1 MQNRSSLNTV
11 PPLNETDPLSSSKSQ
26 TCIKLHEPTFDEEEV
41 YAAVEVL
48 RSKNV
53 TQGEKVKAFEKSFWP
68 RGHAIACNSGSS
80 ANLLAISALKASGR
94 LKDGDEVIVSA
105 LSWST
110 TVFPLIQH
118 NLVPVI
124 VDCDP
129 DTLNMDMKQAEK
141 SIGDKT
147 KAIMP
152 VHVYGNPC
160 DMTALYD
167 LIEDYGLAVIED
179 CCEAMGAEYGD
190 APIGIRA
197 DVATFSF
204 YFSHHI
210 TTLEGGIVVT
220 NDAELADLLRV
231 QRSHGWLRDSEREA
245 PDGFDRKFCF
255 VELGYNFRLTEVQA
269 AIGLCQLPKLDGIVA
284 RRRSAHGAY
293 VKALG
298 HIPYLRFQKET
309 ENGKS
314 SCFGFSI
321 VLDGAPFTVTELRQ
335 FLESRGIETRPIIC
349 GNIARQPVMKKYE
362 HRVYGDLKHASN
374 VMDNGFSIGAHQD
387 VTESDVEYVAE
398 SMDEFLKRYA

>member
-1 MQNRSSLNTV
+1 MSR
-11 PPLNETDPLSSSKSQ
+11 SQ
-26 TCIKLHEPTFDEEEV
+26 TCIRLHEPTFDEEEV
-41 YAAVEVL
+41 AVAVAVL

-53 TQGEKVKAFEKSFWP
+53 TQGEKVKEFEKAFWP
-68 RGHAIACNSGSS
+68 TGHAVACNSGSS

-118 NLVPVI
+118 NLIPVI
-124 VDCDP
+124 VDCEP
-129 DTLNMDMKQAEK
+129 DTLNMEMKKAEK
-141 SIGDKT
+141 AISVKT

-160 DMTALYD
+160 DMKALYD
-167 LIEDYGLAVIED
+167 LSGDYGLVVIED
-179 CCEAMGAEYGD
+179 CCEAMGAEHDGV
-190 APIGIRA
+190 PVGVSA

-210 TTLEGGIVVT
+210 TTLEGGMVVT
-220 NDAELADLLRV
+220 NDAELADMLRI
-231 QRSHGWLRDSEREA
+231 QRSHGWLRDSDREV
-245 PDGFDRKFCF
+245 PDGMDRKFCF

-269 AIGLCQLPKLDGIVA
+269 AIGLCQLPKLGDIIA
-284 RRRSAHGAY
+284 RRHAAHSAY
-293 VKALG
+293 VNALS

-321 VLDGAPFTVTELRQ
+321 VLDGAPFTVKELRQ
-335 FLESRGIETRPIIC
+335 YLESRGIETRPIIC
-349 GNIARQPVMKKYE
+349 GNIAKQPVMAKYE
-362 HRVYGDLKHASN
+362 HRVFGDLRNATH
-374 VMDNGFSIGAHQD
+374 VMQNGFSIGVHQD
-387 VTESDVEYVAE
+387 VTQSDVEYIAE
-398 SMDEFLKRYA
+398 SMNDFVNSQ

>member
-1 MQNRSSLNTV
+1 MPTESCLNTV
-11 PPLNETDPLSSSKSQ
+11 MPLNETDLPSSSRSR

-41 YAAVEVL
+41 AAAIAVL

-53 TQGEKVKAFEKSFWP
+53 TQSEKVKEFEKAFWP
-68 RGHAIACNSGSS
+68 IGHAVACNSGSS

-118 NLVPVI
+118 NLIPVI

-129 DTLNMDMKQAEK
+129 DTLNMDMSEARKAV
-141 SIGDKT
+141 GPKT

-160 DMTALYD
+160 DMVSLYD
-167 LIEDYGLAVIED
+167 ICKDRGLALIED
-179 CCEAMGAEYGD
+179 CCEAMGAEYY
-190 APIGIRA
+190 GIPVGYAA

-210 TTLEGGIVVT
+210 TTLEGGMVVT
-220 NDAELADLLRV
+220 KDPDTADMLRI
-231 QRSHGWLRDSEREA
+231 QRSHGWLRDSQREV
-245 PDGFDRKFCF
+245 PEGFDRKFCF

-269 AIGLCQLPKLDGIVA
+269 AIGLCQLPKLDGIIE
-284 RRRSAHGAY
+284 RRRASHGAY

-321 VLDGAPFTVTELRQ
+321 VLDGAPFTVSEIRQ
-335 FLESRGIETRPIIC
+335 HLESRGIETRPIIC
-349 GNIARQPVMKKYE
+349 GNIAKQPVMKKYE
-362 HRVYGDLKHASN
+362 HRVFGDLKNATD
-374 VMDNGFSIGAHQD
+374 VMVNGFSIGVHQD
-387 VTESDVEYVAE
+387 VTQGQVDYVAE
-398 SMDEFLKRYA
+398 TMNEFVK

>member
-1 MQNRSSLNTV
+1 VPSKSYLNTV
-11 PPLNETDPLSSSKSQ
+11 THLNETGIPSSLRSQ

-41 YAAVEVL
+41 AAAVAVL

-53 TQGEKVKAFEKSFWP
+53 TQGEKVKEFEKAFWP
-68 RGHAIACNSGSS
+68 TGHAVACNSGSS

-110 TVFPLIQH
+110 TVFPIIQH
-118 NLVPVI
+118 NLIPVI

-129 DTLNMDMKQAEK
+129 DTLNMDMEQAEMAI
-141 SIGDKT
+141 SPKT

-160 DMTALYD
+160 DMDILYVLCRD
-167 LIEDYGLAVIED
+167 HGLVMIED
-179 CCEAMGAEYGD
+179 CCESMGAEYNGV
-190 APIGIRA
+190 PVGHWA

-210 TTLEGGIVVT
+210 TTLEGGMVVT
-220 NDAELADLLRV
+220 KDHDTADMLRI
-231 QRSHGWLRDSEREA
+231 QRSHGWLRDSDREV
-245 PDGFDRKFCF
+245 PDGMDRKFCF

-269 AIGLCQLPKLDGIVA
+269 AIGLCQLPKLDDIIA
-284 RRRSAHGAY
+284 RRRAAHSAY
-293 VKALG
+293 VNALS
-298 HIPYLRFQKET
+298 HIQYLRFQKD
-309 ENGKS
+309 NGKS

-335 FLESRGIETRPIIC
+335 YLESRGIETRPIIC
-349 GNIARQPVMKKYE
+349 GNIARQPVMEKYE
-362 HRVYGDLKHASN
+362 HRVFGDLRNATD
-374 VMDNGFSIGAHQD
+374 VMVNGFSVGVHQD
-387 VTESDVEYVAE
+387 VTQSDVDYVAE
-398 SMDEFLKRYA
+398 SMNEFVK

>member
-1 MQNRSSLNTV
+1 LR
-11 PPLNETDPLSSSKSQ
+11 SQ
-26 TCIKLHEPTFDEEEV
+26 TSIKLHEPTFDEEEV
-41 YAAVEVL
+41 AAAVAVL

-53 TQGEKVKAFEKSFWP
+53 TQGEKVKEFEKAFWP
-68 RGHAIACNSGSS
+68 TGHAIACNSGSS

-118 NLVPVI
+118 NLIPVI

-129 DTLNMDMKQAEK
+129 DTLNMDMNEALRA
-141 SIGDKT
+141 IGPKT

-160 DMTALYD
+160 EMPALYN
-167 LIEDYGLAVIED
+167 LSGDYGLVVIED
-179 CCEAMGAEYGD
+179 CCESMGAEYDGV
-190 APIGIRA
+190 PVGTNA

-210 TTLEGGIVVT
+210 TTLEGGMVVT
-220 NDAELADLLRV
+220 ENPYTADMLRI
-231 QRSHGWLRDSEREA
+231 QRSHGWLRDSDREA
-245 PDGFDRKFCF
+245 TDGMDRKFCF

-269 AIGLCQLPKLDGIVA
+269 AIGLCQLPKLDDIIA
-284 RRRSAHGAY
+284 RRRAAHGAY

-298 HIPYLRFQKET
+298 HIPYLRFQKD
-309 ENGKS
+309 NGKS

-321 VLDGAPFTVTELRQ
+321 VLDGAPFTVKELRQ
-335 FLESRGIETRPIIC
+335 YLENLGIETRPIIC
-349 GNIARQPVMKKYE
+349 GNIAKQPVMAKYV
-362 HRVYGDLKHASN
+362 HRVFGDLRNATD
-374 VMDNGFSIGAHQD
+374 VMVNGFSIGVHQD
-387 VTESDVEYVAE
+387 VMQSDVEYVAE
-398 SMDEFLKRYA
+398 AMSDFVK

>member
-1 MQNRSSLNTV
+1 MNTV
-11 PPLNETDPLSSSKSQ
+11 THLNETDLPSSLRSQ

-41 YAAVEVL
+41 AAAVAVL

-53 TQGEKVKAFEKSFWP
+53 TQGYKVKEFEKAFWQT
-68 RGHAIACNSGSS
+68 GHAVACNSGSS

-94 LKDGDEVIVSA
+94 LKYGDEVIVSA

-118 NLVPVI
+118 NLIPVI

-129 DTLNMDMKQAEK
+129 DTLNMDMNEALKA
-141 SIGDKT
+141 IGPKT

-160 DMTALYD
+160 DMQELYS
-167 LIEDYGLAVIED
+167 IWRHYGLIVIED
-179 CCEAMGAEYGD
+179 CCESMGAMYD
-190 APIGIRA
+190 GITVGTHA

-210 TTLEGGIVVT
+210 TTLEGGMVVT
-220 NDAELADLLRV
+220 KDSDTADMLRI
-231 QRSHGWLRDSEREA
+231 QRSHGWLRDSDREV
-245 PDGFDRKFCF
+245 PEGMDRKFCF

-269 AIGLCQLPKLDGIVA
+269 AIGLCQLPKLDDIIA
-284 RRRSAHGAY
+284 RRRAAHSSY
-293 VKALG
+293 VKALS
-298 HIPYLRFQKET
+298 HIPYLRFQKD
-309 ENGKS
+309 NGKS

-335 FLESRGIETRPIIC
+335 YLESRGIETRPIIC
-349 GNIARQPVMKKYE
+349 GNIARQPVMAKYE
-362 HRVYGDLKHASN
+362 HRVFGDLKNATD
-374 VMDNGFSIGAHQD
+374 VMVNGFSIGVHQD
-387 VTESDVEYVAE
+387 VTQSDVEYVAE
-398 SMDEFLKRYA
+398 SMNEFVK